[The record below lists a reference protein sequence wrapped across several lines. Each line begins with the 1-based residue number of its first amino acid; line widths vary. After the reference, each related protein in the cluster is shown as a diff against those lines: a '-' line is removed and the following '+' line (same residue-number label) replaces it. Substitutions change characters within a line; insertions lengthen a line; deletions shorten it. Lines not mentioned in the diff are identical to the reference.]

1 MGDASGIAQFADKP
15 FDHTG
20 ICSHVGIEEFQD
32 ELFTDHGIFHE
43 HDGAKAPL
51 ANLADD
57 AIAIGQRDTCLRHG
71 RHCDARTRAT

>member
-1 MGDASGIAQFADKP
+1 LVEALKWRCRDKP
-15 FDHTG
+15 FDHAR
-20 ICSHVGIEEFQD
+20 ICRHLGIEEFQD

-57 AIAIGQRDTCLRHG
+57 AIALC
-71 RHCDARTRAT
+71 